1 MFENFDESKKEPLLI
16 NKGVQTDE
24 IMQDLIENGQNKY
37 YLRKRSNE
45 YKRMISSN
53 EDISFNLFFRPI
65 KHGSLRSSI
74 FCMICVTLGTG
85 MLPLPYFFR
94 TNGIILTLIMYFF
107 CSIPTYFTLQLLI
120 KMGYEFKTYDFI
132 GLVNKV
138 YNNNKYMEIYATIVL
153 LINSFGSIIMWDV
166 FITQFVR
173 DILEY
178 INPNYSKDINVVYV
192 SIIILILIQIP
203 LAVYQNKGKIEFD
216 ILASI
221 GILQIIYV
229 IIILLIEFPYYA
241 SVNFNLAY
249 MGKKT
254 TYFNFNMKIVEMPF
268 VFFIAFGNHSTIL
281 SSINEVKNKNNKN
294 VLLIGKRTFFSQFFI
309 YIIILFLNFF
319 STYNKTS
326 QIFLMRPN
334 LSFLMFIGEFFMIIL
349 MICNINLYY
358 FTTMPTLEYL
368 LNDSYEFTE
377 KQNYLASFTVLT
389 CLMFC
394 SFYIVEVDSIL
405 TFLGVT
411 AQVSLIFIIPI
422 SIYIKWK
429 QNEMNFIKKVILYT
443 LIFFFSI
450 LGIGGFIIMFINQF
464 TEVIESP

>member
-1 MFENFDESKKEPLLI
+1 
-16 NKGVQTDE
+16 
-24 IMQDLIENGQNKY
+24 
-37 YLRKRSNE
+37 
-45 YKRMISSN
+45 
-53 EDISFNLFFRPI
+53 
-65 KHGSLRSSI
+65 
-74 FCMICVTLGTG
+74 
-85 MLPLPYFFR
+85 
-94 TNGIILTLIMYFF
+94 
-107 CSIPTYFTLQLLI
+107 
-120 KMGYEFKTYDFI
+120 
-132 GLVNKV
+132 
-138 YNNNKYMEIYATIVL
+138 MEIYATIVL

-178 INPNYSKDINVVYV
+178 INPNYSKDINVVYI

-216 ILASI
+216 ILASL